1 MKKIYFIC
9 LLLLFCLCGCSKE
22 SDNTEKE
29 VSSGTDVSDVEYID
43 DSDFSQSIDEQAKI
57 WKIGCDSII
66 TDISNIEW
74 VEGVSITPS
83 SYEEY
88 IAEGKC
94 TITCSVN
101 DVAPDE
107 ADIRESIEGYLE
119 IANVIT
125 NYELIII
132 D

>member
-1 MKKIYFIC
+1 MKKHMVYLC
-9 LLLLFCLCGCSKE
+9 LIFLCLSGCSTKSDSSEKGTE
-22 SDNTEKE
+22 SGLEK
-29 VSSGTDVSDVEYID
+29 SDIEYMD
-43 DSDFSQSIDEQAKI
+43 ESDFSESSESQAET
-57 WKIGCDSII
+57 WKNGCDSII

-74 VEGVSITPS
+74 VESVSITPS

-101 DVAPDE
+101 DAAPDE

-119 IANVIT
+119 IANVVT
-125 NYELIII
+125 NYELIVIN
-132 D
+132 